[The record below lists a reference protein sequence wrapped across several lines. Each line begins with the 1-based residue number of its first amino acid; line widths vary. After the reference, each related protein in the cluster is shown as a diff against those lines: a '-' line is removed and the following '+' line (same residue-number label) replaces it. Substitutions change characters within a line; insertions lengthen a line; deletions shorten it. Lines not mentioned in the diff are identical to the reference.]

1 MIRLC
6 LQPELGFGN
15 LHMVACIRVTSSF
28 RLVPSDGAV
37 VPWAPSPWSPSACVS
52 DVVSFQSRLRS
63 VTLAQKCTPAPP
75 SLLLIIHLWHAP
87 PVFAACGRAAH
98 LRADR

>member
-28 RLVPSDGAV
+28 RLAPSDGAL

-52 DVVSFQSRLRS
+52 DVVSFQSQLRVCNTCTEMHTGPTLSAADYSS
-63 VTLAQKCTPAPP
+63 VAC
-75 SLLLIIHLWHAP
+75 SSCFCCLW
-87 PVFAACGRAAH
+87 ACGASAS
-98 LRADR
+98 